1 MLTLPGPLK
10 FTDIYSLPENSPSF
24 AAASK
29 LEIDISNGYRST
41 MDKELHSNCLCHNLQ
56 TNTAKFDAKIGQHK
70 FQMKYSM
77 GITVDGG
84 KAGVQVMYTKN
95 CSLIWVQLG
104 IDEVSYSP
112 KFRNQLAK
120 KAWESGK
127 LVIINGRGC
136 CSPLIMDLLYNL
148 KLHLKNSSNQELVF
162 ENVVFVEE

>member
-1 MLTLPGPLK
+1 MSGPLK
-10 FTDIYSLPENSPSF
+10 FTDFYSLPENSPSF
-24 AAASK
+24 SAASK
-29 LEIDISNGYRST
+29 LEIDISKGYRST
-41 MDKELHSNCLCHNLQ
+41 TDKESYSNCLCHNLQ
-56 TNTAKFDAKIGQHK
+56 TNTAQFDAKIGQYK

-77 GITVDGG
+77 GMTVDGG
-84 KAGVQVMYTKN
+84 KAGVQVMYSEN

-127 LVIINGRGC
+127 LVIIDGRGC

-148 KLHLKNSSNQELVF
+148 KLHLKTALNQELVF
-162 ENVVFVEE
+162 EDIVLQEE